1 LFLSI
6 YLLVHQVRTNFIGAG
21 MWPVENNL
29 NVKKNEISEFSH
41 MLLYK
46 KNTPIAIAKGHFVKA
61 TKIAEALATGM
72 LIKRHLMGR
81 HTNAA
86 KIIPIIIT
94 YQLKHKSKTGTIG

>member
-1 LFLSI
+1 
-6 YLLVHQVRTNFIGAG
+6 
-21 MWPVENNL
+21 
-29 NVKKNEISEFSH
+29 

-46 KNTPIAIAKGHFVKA
+46 KNAPITIVKGHFVKA
-61 TKIAEALATGM
+61 TKIADALAIGM

-94 YQLKHKSKTGTIG
+94 YQLKPKSNTEAIG